1 MSEWLDGFSMAWGM
15 FLAIPCPLRRWNE
28 KAREKM
34 LVCLPLVGLAVGGI
48 WLGLYLLLRHAAI
61 GGLYAF
67 LMAALPWLVTGFMH
81 LDGYMD
87 VCDAVLSRRELATR
101 QRILK
106 DSHCGAF
113 AVIGMVLLALCQWSV
128 FLSGSADESLWG
140 LLLIPVATRAC
151 AGLAVLKLRPM
162 GTSQY
167 AAMGRHGGYAAAL
180 AVLLAAAIA
189 VPLVTDRSF
198 APLAA
203 AAGYGLAVWYGFRQL
218 DGMGGMVGPVFDL
231 KDGWPE
237 APVRCCRHLEALT
250 RAASNRGE
258 TAQQVLD
265 RLLPLT
271 WDAFVISREIGSGVV
286 PLDAAERRW
295 REVHGAVLQG
305 LAARAEHVSR
315 IFCGLE
321 ERLK

>member
-167 AAMGRHGGYAAAL
+167 AAMTGKKMPYVAFAALVMAAAT
-180 AVLLAAAIA
+180 V
-189 VPLVTDRSF
+189 VPLALWGSL
-198 APLAA
+198 APLVAA
-203 AAGYGLAVWYGFRQL
+203 LGYWLAVWYADGQL
-218 DGMGGMVGPVFDL
+218 GGMSGDVSGF
-231 KDGWPE
+231 
-237 APVRCCRHLEALT
+237 ALT
-250 RAASNRGE
+250 LGE
-258 TAQQVLD
+258 LCG
-265 RLLPLT
+265 L
-271 WDAFVISREIGSGVV
+271 
-286 PLDAAERRW
+286 
-295 REVHGAVLQG
+295 AVLT
-305 LAARAEHVSR
+305 LVR
-315 IFCGLE
+315 
-321 ERLK
+321 